1 MSASIGELQEL
12 SSLIDLIYQGATDPT
27 RWETILAALADYVAA
42 PHAFIHTP
50 TIVPEKGG
58 YMFAHNVPAG
68 IIETWGNY
76 HDVDIYT
83 RATVEKGVISRS
95 GSVVT
100 GEDLV
105 PVEEWRNSV
114 FFKEFSS
121 KYDFVH
127 MLGTVVFGTEVKD
140 LMPTTC
146 TYYRGI
152 KDEAFSQ
159 IECQRQRMLMP
170 HVSRSF
176 GVLQRLQGADFKV
189 AASRAALDLLKSGV
203 FLIGEGGEVLFANR
217 CATRILRDEDGLRL
231 QLRNGLRGVNTL
243 ITSDPQA
250 QQALVAALRETLSPD
265 ILTTPHFTRTVS
277 VPRPSHRTPYALSFS
292 SLPIENEFGTGS
304 DTPRAI
310 VFLVD
315 PEQPTNINTD
325 WLQSTFGLTR
335 AETRVAV
342 MLAEGNTME
351 EMSENL
357 GVSVNTLRTQLS
369 QIYAKTGVNTRAR
382 LVRLMLSLP

>member
-1 MSASIGELQEL
+1 MSASMNDLQEL
-12 SSLIDLIYQGATDPT
+12 SSLIDLIYQGATDPGK
-27 RWETILAALADYVAA
+27 WEIILAALSNYVAA

-58 YMFAHNVPAG
+58 YMYAHNVPVG

-83 RATVEKGVISRS
+83 KATVEKGVISRS

-105 PVEEWRNSV
+105 PVEEWRNST
-114 FFKEFSS
+114 FFKEFTS

-146 TYYRGI
+146 TYYRGM

-159 IECQRQRMLMP
+159 VECQRQRLVMP
-170 HVSRSF
+170 HVSRSL
-176 GVLQRLQGADFKV
+176 GVMQRLKGADFKV

-203 FLIGEGGEVLFANR
+203 FLVGESGEVLFANR
-217 CATRILRDEDGLRL
+217 CAMRILCDEDGLRL
-231 QLRNGLRGVNTL
+231 QRRSGIRRVDMLMAT
-243 ITSDPQA
+243 DPQA
-250 QQALVAALRETLSPD
+250 QQALTSALRETISPD
-265 ILTTPHFTRTVS
+265 ILTTPHFTRTISVS
-277 VPRPSHRTPYALSFS
+277 RPSFRTPYALSFS
-292 SLPIENEFGTGS
+292 SLPLENEFGSGS

-310 VFLVD
+310 VFLSD
-315 PEQPTNINTD
+315 PELPTEINTD

-335 AETRVAV
+335 AEVRVAV

-351 EMSENL
+351 QISDNL
-357 GVSVNTLRTQLS
+357 GVSVNTLRTQLA
-369 QIYAKTGVNTRAR
+369 QIYAKTGVNSRAR
-382 LVRLMLSLP
+382 LVRLLLSLP